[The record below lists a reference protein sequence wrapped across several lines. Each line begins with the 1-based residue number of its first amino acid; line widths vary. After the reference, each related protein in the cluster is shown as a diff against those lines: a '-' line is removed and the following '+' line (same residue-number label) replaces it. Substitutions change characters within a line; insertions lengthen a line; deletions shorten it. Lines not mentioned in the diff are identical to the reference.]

1 MVFVVSFSSCLDIV
15 AIEVRFGFDA
25 DGVKVCMPRRWMRRS
40 LVRFP
45 LRLAGILFHTLTLT
59 HTNTY
64 VSTHNQR
71 RWTAAARS
79 TRTTSSPPW
88 GPPIW
93 WRAWRGGSRAAISLA
108 RCVAMFCVFCV
119 LRGPAVCYCRCLAV
133 PLCAPYLNLTYPPL
147 QNQTNPQH
155 THPTIQTKPHHIRIQ
170 NKQKNHRP
178 SSPTGPRPPP
188 GSAAGS

>member
-71 RWTAAARS
+71 RWTAAA
-79 TRTTSSPPW
+79 
-88 GPPIW
+88 
-93 WRAWRGGSRAAISLA
+93 
-108 RCVAMFCVFCV
+108 
-119 LRGPAVCYCRCLAV
+119 
-133 PLCAPYLNLTYPPL
+133 PLN
-147 QNQTNPQH
+147 
-155 THPTIQTKPHHIRIQ
+155 
-170 NKQKNHRP
+170 KNHELSTVGASNLVAGLAGGFTGSYIFSQVRCDVLCFLCFAW
-178 SSPTGPRPPP
+178 SSRLLLSVFSCASVRTLP
-188 GSAAGS
+188 